1 MKLKNKLSM
10 LLMLSPALISPFFLA
25 ASCKEKIKYKE
36 KLQKL
41 QKDYDAFIKYVE
53 KSSATKAKEIINDNK
68 TKELKKKIDEKLN
81 NPSKINSSLLNEIEE
96 TKKSIIKKFKDSL
109 LNDLFNLNREFNN
122 PVLWSE
128 IKSNDWNKISSDN
141 DKKIESLHSTI
152 KKLNYSELSEIK
164 FDNSK
169 EDNENLQNI
178 EKKLSSWKELK
189 NFITKIINRI
199 RTKSWDELFKK
210 EVWNQL
216 SNTNDKMLK
225 EFSNEFNRIKEL
237 VKSIT
242 NSNNIVAKYTLSR
255 IISEKAED
263 LEEML
268 NTDIHGLDE
277 TIKLRFQALKTWIEA
292 RIKYY
297 GAKTKNA
304 VNELIKKYEAK
315 LNVPYVEY
323 LNEFLAEY
331 LKLFDKVS
339 YKSALNF
346 FDDVFD
352 EKTEIGKIFRKVKDN
367 INNSN
372 NKLSKKYFENLINDA
387 KSLQKNSNNIDW
399 IKCMETNAE
408 LTSLIET
415 FEFNRLKKEL
425 AEKLEIFEKH
435 KIYEFEK
442 DEEIK
447 KLNLRIQQRYESAKR
462 AYESM
467 YSASENVE
475 NANNNLKEILENPK
489 IKEKLK

>member
-36 KLQKL
+36 ELQKL

-96 TKKSIIKKFKDSL
+96 TKKAIIKKFKDSL

-128 IKSNDWNKISSDN
+128 MKSNDGNKISSEN
-141 DKKIESLHSTI
+141 DKKIESLYSTI
-152 KKLNYSELSEIK
+152 KKLNYSELSQIK

-169 EDNENLQNI
+169 EDNENLENI
-178 EKKLSSWKELK
+178 EKKLVTWKELK
-189 NFITKIINRI
+189 TFVTKIINDI

-225 EFSNEFNRIKEL
+225 EFSNEFNRIKE
-237 VKSIT
+237 VVSSIK
-242 NSNNIVAKYTLSR
+242 NSNNLVAKYTLSKITER
-255 IISEKAED
+255 RLGD
-263 LEEML
+263 LEEIL

-292 RIKYY
+292 RIENYDPE
-297 GAKTKNA
+297 TKNMFT
-304 VNELIKKYEAK
+304 ELIKKYEPK
-315 LNVPYVEY
+315 INNVYIDDLND
-323 LNEFLAEY
+323 FLAEY
-331 LKLFDKVS
+331 LKLFNKVS
-339 YKSALNF
+339 YKYALNF

-352 EKTEIGKIFRKVKDN
+352 KKTESGKIFEKAKEN
-367 INNSN
+367 INKSN
-372 NKLSKKYFENLINDA
+372 NQFLKKYFDNLINNV
-387 KSLQKNSNNIDW
+387 KSLQRDPDNLDW
-399 IKCMETNAE
+399 IKYMETNAE

-447 KLNLRIQQRYESAKR
+447 KLNLRIKQRYESAKA

-467 YSASENVE
+467 YSATENVE
-475 NANNNLKEILENPK
+475 NANNNLKEILENPR

>member
-25 ASCKEKIKYKE
+25 ASCKEKNKNKE

-53 KSSATKAKEIINDNK
+53 KSSATKAKEIINDNQN
-68 TKELKKKIDEKLN
+68 KELKEKLN

-128 IKSNDWNKISSDN
+128 MKSNDGNKISSEN
-141 DKKIESLHSTI
+141 DKKIESLHSII

-178 EKKLSSWKELK
+178 EQKLATWKELK
-189 NFITKIINRI
+189 KFVTKIINDI

-216 SNTNDKMLK
+216 SNTNDKILK
-225 EFSNEFNRIKEL
+225 EFSNEFNRIKE
-237 VKSIT
+237 VVSSIK
-242 NSNNIVAKYTLSR
+242 NSNNLVAKYTLSKITER
-255 IISEKAED
+255 RLED
-263 LEEML
+263 LEDIL
-268 NTDIHGLDE
+268 NIDIHGLDE

-292 RIKYY
+292 RIENYDEE
-297 GAKTKNA
+297 TKNMFT
-304 VNELIKKYEAK
+304 ELIKKYEPK
-315 LNVPYVEY
+315 INNVYIDDLND
-323 LNEFLAEY
+323 FLAEY
-331 LKLFDKVS
+331 LKLFNKVS
-339 YKSALNF
+339 YKYALNF

-352 EKTEIGKIFRKVKDN
+352 EKTESGKIFEKAKES
-367 INNSN
+367 INKSN
-372 NKLSKKYFENLINDA
+372 NQILKKYFDNLINGA
-387 KSLQKNSNNIDW
+387 KNLQQNPNNIDW
-399 IKCMETNAE
+399 IKCMEINAE

-425 AEKLEIFEKH
+425 AEKLEIFEKY

-447 KLNLRIQQRYESAKR
+447 KLNLRIKQRYESAKV

-467 YSASENVE
+467 YSATENVE
-475 NANNNLKEILENPK
+475 NANNNLKEILENPR

>member
-36 KLQKL
+36 ELQKL

-128 IKSNDWNKISSDN
+128 IKSNYGPSIGSDN

-152 KKLNYSELSEIK
+152 KKLNYSELSQIK

-178 EKKLSSWKELK
+178 EKKLASWKELK
-189 NFITKIINRI
+189 NFIAKIINRI
-199 RTKSWDELFKK
+199 ETKSWDELFKK

-237 VKSIT
+237 VNSIT
-242 NSNNIVAKYTLSR
+242 NSDNIVAKYILDR
-255 IISEKAED
+255 IVREKVDD

-277 TIKLRFQALKTWIEA
+277 TIKLRFQALKTWIESK
-292 RIKYY
+292 IKYY
-297 GAKTKNA
+297 DADIKNMF
-304 VNELIKKYEAK
+304 NELIKKYEAK
-315 LNVPYVEY
+315 ISVYVED
-323 LNEFLAEY
+323 LNEFLTEY
-331 LKLFDKVS
+331 LKLFNKIS
-339 YKSALNF
+339 YKYALNLFDNF
-346 FDDVFD
+346 FDK
-352 EKTEIGKIFRKVKDN
+352 KTETGKIFEKVKDE

-372 NKLSKKYFENLINDA
+372 NQLLKKYFENLINDV
-387 KSLQKNSNNIDW
+387 KILQKNSDNVDW
-399 IKCMETNAE
+399 IKYTETNAK

-415 FEFNRLKKEL
+415 FEFNRLKMEL
-425 AEKLEIFEKH
+425 AKKLEIFEKY

-442 DEEIK
+442 EEAIK
-447 KLNLRIQQRYESAKR
+447 ELNLRIQQRYESAKR

>member
-25 ASCKEKIKYKE
+25 ASCKEKTKYKE

-128 IKSNDWNKISSDN
+128 IKSNYGPSIGSDN

-152 KKLNYSELSEIK
+152 KKLNYSELFQIK

-178 EKKLSSWKELK
+178 EKKLASWKELK

-199 RTKSWDELFKK
+199 ETKSWDELFKK

-216 SNTNDKMLK
+216 SNTNDKMLE

-237 VKSIT
+237 VNSIT
-242 NSNNIVAKYTLSR
+242 NSDNIVAKYILDR
-255 IISEKAED
+255 IVREKVDD

-277 TIKLRFQALKTWIEA
+277 TIKLRFQALKTWIESK
-292 RIKYY
+292 IKYY
-297 GAKTKNA
+297 DADIKNMF
-304 VNELIKKYEAK
+304 NELIKKYEAK
-315 LNVPYVEY
+315 ISVYVED

-331 LKLFDKVS
+331 LKLFNKVS
-339 YKSALNF
+339 YKYALNIFDNF
-346 FDDVFD
+346 FDK
-352 EKTEIGKIFRKVKDN
+352 KTETGKIFEKVKDE

-372 NKLSKKYFENLINDA
+372 NQLLKKYFENLINDV
-387 KSLQKNSNNIDW
+387 KILQKNSDNVDW
-399 IKCMETNAE
+399 IKYTETNAE

-415 FEFNRLKKEL
+415 FEFNRLKMEL
-425 AEKLEIFEKH
+425 AKKLEIFEKY

-442 DEEIK
+442 EEAIK
-447 KLNLRIQQRYESAKR
+447 ELNLRIQQRYESAKR

>member
-25 ASCKEKIKYKE
+25 TSCKEKTKYKE

-128 IKSNDWNKISSDN
+128 MKSNDGNKISSDN
-141 DKKIESLHSTI
+141 DKKIESLYSTI
-152 KKLNYSELSEIK
+152 KKLNYSELSQIK

-169 EDNENLQNI
+169 EDNENLENI
-178 EKKLSSWKELK
+178 EKKLVTWKELK
-189 NFITKIINRI
+189 TFVTKIINDI

-210 EVWNQL
+210 EVWKQL

-237 VKSIT
+237 VNSIV
-242 NSNNIVAKYTLSR
+242 NSNNLVAKYTLSR
-255 IISEKAED
+255 IIRQKAED

-292 RIKYY
+292 RITYY
-297 GAKTKNA
+297 DAETKNM
-304 VNELIKKYEAK
+304 VNALIKKYEAK
-315 LNVPYVEY
+315 ITVYVED
-323 LNEFLAEY
+323 LNDFLVEY
-331 LKLFDKVS
+331 LKLFNKVD
-339 YKSALNF
+339 YKRALNL

-352 EKTEIGKIFRKVKDN
+352 KKTETGKIFEKVKDN

-372 NKLSKKYFENLINDA
+372 NQLLKKYFENLINDV
-387 KSLQKNSNNIDW
+387 KNLQRDPDNLDW

-415 FEFNRLKKEL
+415 FEFNRLKAEL
-425 AEKLEIFEKH
+425 AKKIEIFEKYR
-435 KIYEFEK
+435 IYEFEK

-447 KLNLRIQQRYESAKR
+447 KLNLRIQQRYESAKKT
-462 AYESM
+462 YESM

-475 NANNNLKEILENPK
+475 NANNNLKEILENPR

>member
-25 ASCKEKIKYKE
+25 ASCKEKNKNKE

-53 KSSATKAKEIINDNK
+53 KSNVTKAKEIINDK
-68 TKELKKKIDEKLN
+68 ETKELKEKLN
-81 NPSKINSSLLNEIEE
+81 SPSKINSSFLNEVEE

-128 IKSNDWNKISSDN
+128 MKSNDGNKISSEN
-141 DKKIESLHSTI
+141 DKKIESLHSII

-178 EKKLSSWKELK
+178 EKKLATWKELK
-189 NFITKIINRI
+189 KFVTKIINDI

-237 VKSIT
+237 VNSIT
-242 NSNNIVAKYTLSR
+242 NSNNLVAKYTLSR
-255 IISEKAED
+255 IIMQKAED

-292 RIKYY
+292 RITHYDEE
-297 GAKTKNA
+297 TKNMFT
-304 VNELIKKYEAK
+304 ELIKKYEPK
-315 LNVPYVEY
+315 INNVYIDDLND
-323 LNEFLAEY
+323 FLAEY
-331 LKLFDKVS
+331 LKLFNKVS
-339 YKSALNF
+339 YKYALNF

-352 EKTEIGKIFRKVKDN
+352 KKTESGKIFEKVKES
-367 INNSN
+367 INKSN
-372 NKLSKKYFENLINDA
+372 NQFLKKYFDNLINEA
-387 KSLQKNSNNIDW
+387 KNLQQNPNNIDW

-415 FEFNRLKKEL
+415 FEFNRLKVEL
-425 AEKLEIFEKH
+425 AEKLEIFEKY

-447 KLNLRIQQRYESAKR
+447 KLNLRIQQRYESAKV

-467 YSASENVE
+467 YSATENVE
-475 NANNNLKEILENPK
+475 NANNNLKEILENPR

>member
-68 TKELKKKIDEKLN
+68 TKELKRKIDEKLN

-96 TKKSIIKKFKDSL
+96 TKKAIIKKFKDSL

-128 IKSNDWNKISSDN
+128 MKSNDGNKISSDN
-141 DKKIESLHSTI
+141 DKKIESLYSTI
-152 KKLNYSELSEIK
+152 KKLNYSELSQIK

-169 EDNENLQNI
+169 EDNEQLQNI
-178 EKKLSSWKELK
+178 EKKLVTWKELK
-189 NFITKIINRI
+189 TFVTKIINDI

-225 EFSNEFNRIKEL
+225 EFSNEFNRIKE
-237 VKSIT
+237 VVSSIK
-242 NSNNIVAKYTLSR
+242 NSNNLVAKYTLSKITER
-255 IISEKAED
+255 RLGD
-263 LEEML
+263 LEEIL

-277 TIKLRFQALKTWIEA
+277 TIKLRFQALKTWVEA
-292 RIKYY
+292 RIENYDPE
-297 GAKTKNA
+297 TKNMFT
-304 VNELIKKYEAK
+304 ELIKKYEPK
-315 LNVPYVEY
+315 INNVYIDDLND
-323 LNEFLAEY
+323 FLAEY
-331 LKLFDKVS
+331 LKLFNKVS
-339 YKSALNF
+339 YKYALNF

-352 EKTEIGKIFRKVKDN
+352 KKTESGKIFEKAKEN
-367 INNSN
+367 INKSN
-372 NKLSKKYFENLINDA
+372 NQFLKKYFDNLINNV
-387 KSLQKNSNNIDW
+387 KSLQRDPDNLDW

-447 KLNLRIQQRYESAKR
+447 KLNLRIKQRYESAKA

-467 YSASENVE
+467 YSATENIE
-475 NANNNLKEILENPK
+475 NANNNLKEILENPR

>member
-36 KLQKL
+36 ELQKL

-96 TKKSIIKKFKDSL
+96 TKKAIIKKFKDSL

-128 IKSNDWNKISSDN
+128 MKSNDGNKISSDN
-141 DKKIESLHSTI
+141 DKKIESLYSTI
-152 KKLNYSELSEIK
+152 KKLNYSELSQIK

-169 EDNENLQNI
+169 EDNEKLQNI
-178 EKKLSSWKELK
+178 EKKLVTWKELK
-189 NFITKIINRI
+189 TFVTKIINDI

-225 EFSNEFNRIKEL
+225 EFSNEFNRIKE
-237 VKSIT
+237 VVSSIK
-242 NSNNIVAKYTLSR
+242 NSNNLVAKYTLSKITER
-255 IISEKAED
+255 RLGD
-263 LEEML
+263 LEEIL

-277 TIKLRFQALKTWIEA
+277 TIKLRFQAHKTWIEA
-292 RIKYY
+292 RIENYDPE
-297 GAKTKNA
+297 TKNMFT
-304 VNELIKKYEAK
+304 ELIKKYEPK
-315 LNVPYVEY
+315 INNVYIDDLND
-323 LNEFLAEY
+323 FLAEY
-331 LKLFDKVS
+331 LKLFNKVD
-339 YKSALNF
+339 YKRALNL

-352 EKTEIGKIFRKVKDN
+352 KKTETGKIFEKVKDN

-372 NKLSKKYFENLINDA
+372 NQLLKKYFENLINDV
-387 KSLQKNSNNIDW
+387 KNLQRNPDNLDW

-415 FEFNRLKKEL
+415 FEFNRLKAEL
-425 AEKLEIFEKH
+425 AKKLEIFEKY

-447 KLNLRIQQRYESAKR
+447 KLNLRIQQRYESAKK

-467 YSASENVE
+467 YSATENVE
-475 NANNNLKEILENPK
+475 NANNNLKEILENPR

>member
-10 LLMLSPALISPFFLA
+10 LLILSPALISPFFLA
-25 ASCKEKIKYKE
+25 ASCKEKIKDKE

-53 KSSATKAKEIINDNK
+53 KSSATKAKEIINDK
-68 TKELKKKIDEKLN
+68 ETKELKKKIDEKLN

-96 TKKSIIKKFKDSL
+96 TKKAIIKKFKDSL

-128 IKSNDWNKISSDN
+128 MKSNDGNKISSDN
-141 DKKIESLHSTI
+141 DKKIESLYSTI
-152 KKLNYSELSEIK
+152 KKLNYSELSQIK

-169 EDNENLQNI
+169 EDNEKLQNI
-178 EKKLSSWKELK
+178 EKKLVTWKELK
-189 NFITKIINRI
+189 TFVTKIINDI

-225 EFSNEFNRIKEL
+225 EFSNEFNRIKE
-237 VKSIT
+237 VVSSIK
-242 NSNNIVAKYTLSR
+242 NSNNLVAKYTLSKITER
-255 IISEKAED
+255 RLGD
-263 LEEML
+263 LEEIL

-277 TIKLRFQALKTWIEA
+277 TIKLRFQAHKTWIEA
-292 RIKYY
+292 RIENYDPE
-297 GAKTKNA
+297 TKNMFT
-304 VNELIKKYEAK
+304 ELIKKYEPK
-315 LNVPYVEY
+315 INNVYIDDLND
-323 LNEFLAEY
+323 FLAEY
-331 LKLFDKVS
+331 LKLFNKVD
-339 YKSALNF
+339 YKRALNL

-352 EKTEIGKIFRKVKDN
+352 KKTETGKIFEKVKDN

-372 NKLSKKYFENLINDA
+372 NQLLKKYFENLINDV
-387 KSLQKNSNNIDW
+387 KNLQRNPDNLDW

-415 FEFNRLKKEL
+415 FEFNRLKAEL
-425 AEKLEIFEKH
+425 AKKLEIFEKY

-447 KLNLRIQQRYESAKR
+447 KLNLRIQQRYESAKK

-467 YSASENVE
+467 YSATENVE
-475 NANNNLKEILENPK
+475 NANNNLKEILENPR

>member
-36 KLQKL
+36 ELQKL

-128 IKSNDWNKISSDN
+128 MKSNDGNKISSDN
-141 DKKIESLHSTI
+141 DKKIESLYSTI
-152 KKLNYSELSEIK
+152 KKLNYSELSQIK

-169 EDNENLQNI
+169 EDNEKLQNI
-178 EKKLSSWKELK
+178 EKKLVTWKELK
-189 NFITKIINRI
+189 TFVTKIINDI

-225 EFSNEFNRIKEL
+225 EFSNEFNRIKE
-237 VKSIT
+237 VVSSIK
-242 NSNNIVAKYTLSR
+242 NSNNLVAKYTLSKITER
-255 IISEKAED
+255 RLGD
-263 LEEML
+263 LEEIL

-277 TIKLRFQALKTWIEA
+277 TIKLRFQAHKTWIEA
-292 RIKYY
+292 RIENYDPE
-297 GAKTKNA
+297 TKNMFT
-304 VNELIKKYEAK
+304 ELIKKYEPK
-315 LNVPYVEY
+315 INNVYIDDLND
-323 LNEFLAEY
+323 FLAEY
-331 LKLFDKVS
+331 LKLFNKVD
-339 YKSALNF
+339 YKRALNL

-352 EKTEIGKIFRKVKDN
+352 KKTETGKIFEKVKDN

-372 NKLSKKYFENLINDA
+372 NQLLKKYFENLINDV
-387 KSLQKNSNNIDW
+387 KNLQRNPDNLDW

-415 FEFNRLKKEL
+415 FEFNRLKAEL
-425 AEKLEIFEKH
+425 AKKLEIFEKY

-447 KLNLRIQQRYESAKR
+447 KLNLRIQQRYESAKK

-467 YSASENVE
+467 YSATENVE
-475 NANNNLKEILENPK
+475 NANNNLKEILENPR

>member
-25 ASCKEKIKYKE
+25 ASCKEKTKYKE

-81 NPSKINSSLLNEIEE
+81 NPSKINSSSLNEIEE
-96 TKKSIIKKFKDSL
+96 TKKAIIKKFKDSL

-128 IKSNDWNKISSDN
+128 MKSNDGNKISSDN
-141 DKKIESLHSTI
+141 DKKIELLYSTI
-152 KKLNYSELSEIK
+152 KKLNYSELSQIK

-169 EDNENLQNI
+169 EDNEKLQNI
-178 EKKLSSWKELK
+178 EKKLVTWKELK
-189 NFITKIINRI
+189 TFVTKIINDI

-225 EFSNEFNRIKEL
+225 EFSNEFNRIKE
-237 VKSIT
+237 VVSSIK
-242 NSNNIVAKYTLSR
+242 NSNNLVAKYTLSKITER
-255 IISEKAED
+255 RLGD
-263 LEEML
+263 LEEIL

-292 RIKYY
+292 RIENYDPE
-297 GAKTKNA
+297 TKNMFT
-304 VNELIKKYEAK
+304 ELIKKYEPK
-315 LNVPYVEY
+315 INNVYIDDLND
-323 LNEFLAEY
+323 FLAEY
-331 LKLFDKVS
+331 LKLFNKVS
-339 YKSALNF
+339 YKYALNF

-352 EKTEIGKIFRKVKDN
+352 KKTESGKIFEKAKEN
-367 INNSN
+367 INKSN
-372 NKLSKKYFENLINDA
+372 NQFLKKYFDNLINNV
-387 KSLQKNSNNIDW
+387 KSLQRNPDNLDW

-447 KLNLRIQQRYESAKR
+447 KLNLRIKQRYESAKT

-467 YSASENVE
+467 YSATENVE
-475 NANNNLKEILENPK
+475 NANNNLKEILENPR

>member
-53 KSSATKAKEIINDNK
+53 KSSATKAKEIVNDNK

-96 TKKSIIKKFKDSL
+96 TKKAIIKKFKDSL

-128 IKSNDWNKISSDN
+128 IKSNDGNKISSDN
-141 DKKIESLHSTI
+141 DKKIESLYSTI
-152 KKLNYSELSEIK
+152 KKLNYSELSQIK

-178 EKKLSSWKELK
+178 EKKLVTWKELK
-189 NFITKIINRI
+189 TFVTKIINDI

-210 EVWNQL
+210 EVWKQL

-237 VKSIT
+237 VNSIV
-242 NSNNIVAKYTLSR
+242 NSNNLVAKYTLSKITER
-255 IISEKAED
+255 RLGD
-263 LEEML
+263 LEEIL

-292 RIKYY
+292 RIENYDPE
-297 GAKTKNA
+297 TKNMFT
-304 VNELIKKYEAK
+304 ELIKKYEPK
-315 LNVPYVEY
+315 INNVYIDDLND
-323 LNEFLAEY
+323 FLAEY
-331 LKLFDKVS
+331 LKLFNKVS
-339 YKSALNF
+339 YKYALNF

-352 EKTEIGKIFRKVKDN
+352 KKTESGKIFEKAKEN
-367 INNSN
+367 INKSN
-372 NKLSKKYFENLINDA
+372 NQFLKKYFDNLINNV
-387 KSLQKNSNNIDW
+387 KSLQRDPDNLDW

-447 KLNLRIQQRYESAKR
+447 KLNLRIKQRYESAKA

-467 YSASENVE
+467 YSATENVE
-475 NANNNLKEILENPK
+475 NANNNLKEILENPR

>member
-128 IKSNDWNKISSDN
+128 IKSNYGPSIGSDN
-141 DKKIESLHSTI
+141 DKKIESLYSTI
-152 KKLNYSELSEIK
+152 KKLNYSEVSEIK

-178 EKKLSSWKELK
+178 EKKLASWKELK
-189 NFITKIINRI
+189 NFIAKIINRI
-199 RTKSWDELFKK
+199 ETKSWDELFKK

-237 VKSIT
+237 VNSIT
-242 NSNNIVAKYTLSR
+242 NSDNIVAKYILDR
-255 IISEKAED
+255 IVREKVDD

-277 TIKLRFQALKTWIEA
+277 TIKLRFQALKTWIESK
-292 RIKYY
+292 IKYY
-297 GAKTKNA
+297 DADIKNMF
-304 VNELIKKYEAK
+304 NELIKKYEAK
-315 LNVPYVEY
+315 INVVYVED

-331 LKLFDKVS
+331 LKLFNKVS
-339 YKSALNF
+339 YKYALNLFDNF
-346 FDDVFD
+346 FDK
-352 EKTEIGKIFRKVKDN
+352 KTETGKIFEKVKDE

-372 NKLSKKYFENLINDA
+372 NQLLKKYFENLINDV
-387 KSLQKNSNNIDW
+387 KILQKNSDNVDW
-399 IKCMETNAE
+399 IKYTETNAE

-415 FEFNRLKKEL
+415 FEFNRLKMEL
-425 AEKLEIFEKH
+425 AKKLEIFEKY

-442 DEEIK
+442 DEAIK
-447 KLNLRIQQRYESAKR
+447 ELNLRIQQRYESAKR

>member
-36 KLQKL
+36 ELQKL

-109 LNDLFNLNREFNN
+109 LNDLFNLNREFDN

-128 IKSNDWNKISSDN
+128 IKSNHGPNISSDN

-152 KKLNYSELSEIK
+152 KKLNYSELSKIK

-178 EKKLSSWKELK
+178 EKKLASWKELK
-189 NFITKIINRI
+189 KLITKIINDF

-210 EVWNQL
+210 EVWQQL

-237 VKSIT
+237 VNSIT
-242 NSNNIVAKYTLSR
+242 NSNNLTAKYTLDR
-255 IISEKAED
+255 IVREKVED

-292 RIKYY
+292 RIENYDPE
-297 GAKTKNA
+297 TKNMFT
-304 VNELIKKYEAK
+304 ELIKKYEPK
-315 LNVPYVEY
+315 INNVYIDDLND
-323 LNEFLAEY
+323 FLAEY
-331 LKLFDKVS
+331 LKLFNKVS
-339 YKSALNF
+339 YKYALNF

-352 EKTEIGKIFRKVKDN
+352 KKTESGKIFEKAKEN
-367 INNSN
+367 INKSN
-372 NKLSKKYFENLINDA
+372 NQFLKKYFDNLINNV
-387 KSLQKNSNNIDW
+387 KSLQRDPDNLDW

-447 KLNLRIQQRYESAKR
+447 KLNLRIKQRYESAKA

-467 YSASENVE
+467 YSATENVE
-475 NANNNLKEILENPK
+475 NANNNLKEILENPR

>member
-36 KLQKL
+36 ELQKL

-96 TKKSIIKKFKDSL
+96 TKKAIIKKFKDSL

-128 IKSNDWNKISSDN
+128 MKSNDGNKISSEN
-141 DKKIESLHSTI
+141 DKKIESLYSTI
-152 KKLNYSELSEIK
+152 KKLNYSELSQIK

-169 EDNENLQNI
+169 EDNENLENI
-178 EKKLSSWKELK
+178 EKKLVTWKELK
-189 NFITKIINRI
+189 TFVTKIINDI

-225 EFSNEFNRIKEL
+225 EFSNEFNRIKE
-237 VKSIT
+237 VVSSIK
-242 NSNNIVAKYTLSR
+242 NSNNLVAKYTLSKITER
-255 IISEKAED
+255 RLGD
-263 LEEML
+263 LEEIL

-292 RIKYY
+292 RIENYDPE
-297 GAKTKNA
+297 TKNMFT
-304 VNELIKKYEAK
+304 ELIKKYEPK
-315 LNVPYVEY
+315 INNVYIDDLND
-323 LNEFLAEY
+323 FLAEY
-331 LKLFDKVS
+331 LKLFNKVS
-339 YKSALNF
+339 YKYALNF

-352 EKTEIGKIFRKVKDN
+352 KKTESGKIFEKAKEN
-367 INNSN
+367 INKSN
-372 NKLSKKYFENLINDA
+372 NQFLKKYFDNLINNV
-387 KSLQKNSNNIDW
+387 KSLQRDPDNLDW

-447 KLNLRIQQRYESAKR
+447 KLNLRIKQRYESAKA

-467 YSASENVE
+467 YSATENVE
-475 NANNNLKEILENPK
+475 NANNNLKEILENPR

>member
-25 ASCKEKIKYKE
+25 ASCKEKIKYKKE
-36 KLQKL
+36 LQKL

-81 NPSKINSSLLNEIEE
+81 NPSKINSWLLNEIEE
-96 TKKSIIKKFKDSL
+96 TKKAIIKKFKDSL

-128 IKSNDWNKISSDN
+128 IKSNDGNKISSDN
-141 DKKIESLHSTI
+141 DKKIESLYSTI
-152 KKLNYSELSEIK
+152 KKLNYSELSQIK

-169 EDNENLQNI
+169 EDNEKLQNI
-178 EKKLSSWKELK
+178 EKKLVTWKELK
-189 NFITKIINRI
+189 TFVTKIINDI

-225 EFSNEFNRIKEL
+225 EFSNEFNRIKE
-237 VKSIT
+237 VVSSIK
-242 NSNNIVAKYTLSR
+242 NSNNLVAKYTLSKITER
-255 IISEKAED
+255 RLGD
-263 LEEML
+263 LEEIL

-292 RIKYY
+292 RIENYDPE
-297 GAKTKNA
+297 TKNMFT
-304 VNELIKKYEAK
+304 ELIKKYEPK
-315 LNVPYVEY
+315 INNVYIDDLND
-323 LNEFLAEY
+323 FLAEY
-331 LKLFDKVS
+331 LKLFNKVS
-339 YKSALNF
+339 YKYALNF

-352 EKTEIGKIFRKVKDN
+352 KKTESGKIFEKAKEN
-367 INNSN
+367 INKSN
-372 NKLSKKYFENLINDA
+372 NQFLKKYFDNLINNV
-387 KSLQKNSNNIDW
+387 KSLQRDPDNLDW
-399 IKCMETNAE
+399 IKCMENNAE

-447 KLNLRIQQRYESAKR
+447 KLNLRIKQRYESAKA

-467 YSASENVE
+467 YSATENVE
-475 NANNNLKEILENPK
+475 NANNNLKEILENPR

>member
-36 KLQKL
+36 ELQKL

-96 TKKSIIKKFKDSL
+96 TKKAIIKKFKDSL

-128 IKSNDWNKISSDN
+128 MKSNDGNKISSDN
-141 DKKIESLHSTI
+141 DKKIESLYSTI
-152 KKLNYSELSEIK
+152 KKLNYSELSQIK

-169 EDNENLQNI
+169 EDNEKLQNI
-178 EKKLSSWKELK
+178 EKKLVTWKELK
-189 NFITKIINRI
+189 TFVTKIINDI

-225 EFSNEFNRIKEL
+225 EFSNEFNRIKE
-237 VKSIT
+237 VVSSIK
-242 NSNNIVAKYTLSR
+242 NSNNLVAKYTLSKITER
-255 IISEKAED
+255 RLGD
-263 LEEML
+263 LEEIL

-292 RIKYY
+292 RIENYDPE
-297 GAKTKNA
+297 TKNMFT
-304 VNELIKKYEAK
+304 ELIKKYEPK
-315 LNVPYVEY
+315 INNVYIDDLND
-323 LNEFLAEY
+323 FLAEY
-331 LKLFDKVS
+331 LKLFNKVD
-339 YKSALNF
+339 YKRALNL

-352 EKTEIGKIFRKVKDN
+352 KKTETGKIFEKVKDN

-372 NKLSKKYFENLINDA
+372 NQLLKKYFDNLINNV
-387 KSLQKNSNNIDW
+387 KSLQRDPDNLDW

-447 KLNLRIQQRYESAKR
+447 KLNLRIKQRYESAKA

-467 YSASENVE
+467 YSATENVE
-475 NANNNLKEILENPK
+475 NANNNLKEILENPR

>member
-25 ASCKEKIKYKE
+25 ASCKEKTKYKE

-81 NPSKINSSLLNEIEE
+81 NPSKINSSSLNEIEE
-96 TKKSIIKKFKDSL
+96 TKKAIIKKFKDSL

-122 PVLWSE
+122 PVLWLE
-128 IKSNDWNKISSDN
+128 MKSNDRNKISSDN
-141 DKKIESLHSTI
+141 DKKIESLYSTI
-152 KKLNYSELSEIK
+152 KKLNYSELSQIK

-169 EDNENLQNI
+169 EDNEKLQNI
-178 EKKLSSWKELK
+178 EKKLVTWKELK
-189 NFITKIINRI
+189 TFVTKIINDI

-225 EFSNEFNRIKEL
+225 EFSNEFNRIKE
-237 VKSIT
+237 VVSSIK
-242 NSNNIVAKYTLSR
+242 NSNNLVAKYTLSKITER
-255 IISEKAED
+255 RLGD
-263 LEEML
+263 LEEIL

-292 RIKYY
+292 RIENYDPE
-297 GAKTKNA
+297 TKNMFT
-304 VNELIKKYEAK
+304 ELIKKYEPK
-315 LNVPYVEY
+315 INNVYIDDLND
-323 LNEFLAEY
+323 FLAEY
-331 LKLFDKVS
+331 LKLFNKVS
-339 YKSALNF
+339 YKYALNF

-352 EKTEIGKIFRKVKDN
+352 KKTESGKIFEKAKEN
-367 INNSN
+367 INKSN
-372 NKLSKKYFENLINDA
+372 NQFLKKYFDNLINNV
-387 KSLQKNSNNIDW
+387 KSLQRDPDNLDW

-425 AEKLEIFEKH
+425 VEKLEIFEKH

-447 KLNLRIQQRYESAKR
+447 KLNLRIKQRYESAKA

-467 YSASENVE
+467 YLATENVE
-475 NANNNLKEILENPK
+475 NANNNLKEILENPR

>member
-1 MKLKNKLSM
+1 M

-128 IKSNDWNKISSDN
+128 IKSNYGPSIGSDN
-141 DKKIESLHSTI
+141 DKKIESLYSTI
-152 KKLNYSELSEIK
+152 KKLNYSEVSEIK

-178 EKKLSSWKELK
+178 EKKLASWKELK
-189 NFITKIINRI
+189 NFIAKIINRI
-199 RTKSWDELFKK
+199 ETKSWDELFKK

-237 VKSIT
+237 VSSIT
-242 NSNNIVAKYTLSR
+242 NSDNIVAKYILDR
-255 IISEKAED
+255 IVREKVDD

-277 TIKLRFQALKTWIEA
+277 TIKLRFQALKTWIESK
-292 RIKYY
+292 IKYY
-297 GAKTKNA
+297 DADIKNMF
-304 VNELIKKYEAK
+304 NELIKKYEAK
-315 LNVPYVEY
+315 INVVYVED

-331 LKLFDKVS
+331 LKLFNKVS
-339 YKSALNF
+339 YKYALNLFDNF
-346 FDDVFD
+346 FDK
-352 EKTEIGKIFRKVKDN
+352 KTETGKIFEKVKDE

-372 NKLSKKYFENLINDA
+372 NQLLKKYFEDLINGV
-387 KSLQKNSNNIDW
+387 KILQKNSDNVDW
-399 IKCMETNAE
+399 IKYTETNAE

-415 FEFNRLKKEL
+415 FEFNRLKMEL
-425 AEKLEIFEKH
+425 AKKLEIFEKY

-442 DEEIK
+442 DEAIK
-447 KLNLRIQQRYESAKR
+447 ELNLRIQQRYESAKR

>member
-25 ASCKEKIKYKE
+25 ASCKEKNKNKE

-53 KSSATKAKEIINDNK
+53 KSSATKAKEIINDNQ
-68 TKELKKKIDEKLN
+68 TKELKEKLN
-81 NPSKINSSLLNEIEE
+81 NPSKINSSFLNEVEE

-128 IKSNDWNKISSDN
+128 MKSNDGNKISSDN
-141 DKKIESLHSTI
+141 DKKIESLYSMI
-152 KKLNYSELSEIK
+152 KKINYSELSEIK

-178 EKKLSSWKELK
+178 EKKLATWKELK
-189 NFITKIINRI
+189 NFITKIINDI

-216 SNTNDKMLK
+216 SNTNDKVLK
-225 EFSNEFNRIKEL
+225 EFSNEFNRIKEI
-237 VKSIT
+237 VSSIK
-242 NSNNIVAKYTLSR
+242 NSNNLVAKYTLSKITER
-255 IISEKAED
+255 RLGD
-263 LEEML
+263 LEEIL
-268 NTDIHGLDE
+268 NIDIHGLDE

-292 RIKYY
+292 RIENYDEE
-297 GAKTKNA
+297 TKNMFTK
-304 VNELIKKYEAK
+304 LIKKYEPK
-315 LNVPYVEY
+315 INNVYIDDLND
-323 LNEFLAEY
+323 FLAEY
-331 LKLFDKVS
+331 LKLFNKVS
-339 YKSALNF
+339 YKYTLNF

-352 EKTEIGKIFRKVKDN
+352 EKTESGKIFEKAKES
-367 INNSN
+367 INKSN
-372 NKLSKKYFENLINDA
+372 NQILKKYFDNLINGA
-387 KSLQKNSNNIDW
+387 KNLQQNPNDIDW
-399 IKCMETNAE
+399 IKCMEINAE

-425 AEKLEIFEKH
+425 AEKLEIFEKY

-447 KLNLRIQQRYESAKR
+447 KLNLRIKQRYESAKV

-467 YSASENVE
+467 YSATENVE
-475 NANNNLKEILENPK
+475 NANNNLKEILENPR

>member
-25 ASCKEKIKYKE
+25 ASCKEKNKNKE

-53 KSSATKAKEIINDNK
+53 KSSATKAKEIINDNQ
-68 TKELKKKIDEKLN
+68 TKELKEKLN
-81 NPSKINSSLLNEIEE
+81 NPSKINSSFLNEVEE

-128 IKSNDWNKISSDN
+128 MKSNDGNKISSDN
-141 DKKIESLHSTI
+141 DKKIESLYSMI

-178 EKKLSSWKELK
+178 EKKLATWKELK
-189 NFITKIINRI
+189 NFITKIINDI

-216 SNTNDKMLK
+216 SNTNDKVLK
-225 EFSNEFNRIKEL
+225 EFSNEFNRIKEI
-237 VKSIT
+237 VSSIK
-242 NSNNIVAKYTLSR
+242 NSNNLVAKYTLSKITER
-255 IISEKAED
+255 RLGD
-263 LEEML
+263 LEEIL
-268 NTDIHGLDE
+268 NIDIHGLDE

-292 RIKYY
+292 RIENYDEE
-297 GAKTKNA
+297 TKNMFTK
-304 VNELIKKYEAK
+304 LIKKYEPK
-315 LNVPYVEY
+315 INNVYIDDLND
-323 LNEFLAEY
+323 FLAEY
-331 LKLFDKVS
+331 LKLFNKVS
-339 YKSALNF
+339 YKYTLNF

-352 EKTEIGKIFRKVKDN
+352 EKTESGKIFEKAKES
-367 INNSN
+367 INKSN
-372 NKLSKKYFENLINDA
+372 NQILKKYFDNLINGA
-387 KSLQKNSNNIDW
+387 KNLQQNPNDIDW
-399 IKCMETNAE
+399 IKCMEINAE

-425 AEKLEIFEKH
+425 AEKLEIFEKY

-447 KLNLRIQQRYESAKR
+447 KLNLRIKQRYESAKV

-467 YSASENVE
+467 YSATENVE
-475 NANNNLKEILENPK
+475 NANNNLKEILENPR

>member
-36 KLQKL
+36 ELQKL

-96 TKKSIIKKFKDSL
+96 TKKAIIKKFKDSL

-128 IKSNDWNKISSDN
+128 MKSNDGNKISSEN
-141 DKKIESLHSTI
+141 DKKIESLYSTI
-152 KKLNYSELSEIK
+152 KKLNYSELSQIK

-169 EDNENLQNI
+169 EDNENLENI
-178 EKKLSSWKELK
+178 EKKLVTWKELK
-189 NFITKIINRI
+189 TFVTKIINDI

-225 EFSNEFNRIKEL
+225 EFSNEFNRIKE
-237 VKSIT
+237 VVSSIK
-242 NSNNIVAKYTLSR
+242 NSNNLVAKYTLSKITER
-255 IISEKAED
+255 RLGD
-263 LEEML
+263 LEEIL

-292 RIKYY
+292 RIENYDPE
-297 GAKTKNA
+297 TKNMFT
-304 VNELIKKYEAK
+304 ELIKKYEPK
-315 LNVPYVEY
+315 INNVYIDDLND
-323 LNEFLAEY
+323 FLAEY
-331 LKLFDKVS
+331 LKLFNKVS
-339 YKSALNF
+339 YKYALNF

-352 EKTEIGKIFRKVKDN
+352 KKTESGKIFEKAKEN
-367 INNSN
+367 INKSN
-372 NKLSKKYFENLINDA
+372 NQFLKKYFDNLINNV
-387 KSLQKNSNNIDW
+387 KSLQRDPDNLDW
-399 IKCMETNAE
+399 IKCMENNAE

-447 KLNLRIQQRYESAKR
+447 KLNLRIKQRYESAKA

-467 YSASENVE
+467 YSATENVE
-475 NANNNLKEILENPK
+475 NANNNLKEILENPR

>member
-25 ASCKEKIKYKE
+25 ASCKEKNKNKE

-53 KSSATKAKEIINDNK
+53 KSSATKAKEIINDNQN
-68 TKELKKKIDEKLN
+68 KELKEKLN
-81 NPSKINSSLLNEIEE
+81 NPSKINSSFLNEVEE

-128 IKSNDWNKISSDN
+128 MKSNDVNKISSDN
-141 DKKIESLHSTI
+141 DKKIESLYSMI
-152 KKLNYSELSEIK
+152 KKINYSELSEIK

-178 EKKLSSWKELK
+178 EKKLATWKELK
-189 NFITKIINRI
+189 NFVTKIINDI

-225 EFSNEFNRIKEL
+225 EFSNEFNRIKE
-237 VKSIT
+237 VVSSIK
-242 NSNNIVAKYTLSR
+242 NSNNLVAKYTLSKITER
-255 IISEKAED
+255 RLED
-263 LEEML
+263 LEDIL

-292 RIKYY
+292 RIENYDPE
-297 GAKTKNA
+297 TKNMFT
-304 VNELIKKYEAK
+304 ELIKKYEPK
-315 LNVPYVEY
+315 INNVYIDDLND
-323 LNEFLAEY
+323 FLAEY
-331 LKLFDKVS
+331 LKLFNKVS
-339 YKSALNF
+339 YKYALNF

-352 EKTEIGKIFRKVKDN
+352 EKTESGKIFEKAKES
-367 INNSN
+367 INKSN
-372 NKLSKKYFENLINDA
+372 NQFLKKYFDNLINEA
-387 KSLQKNSNNIDW
+387 KNLQQNPNNIDW

-415 FEFNRLKKEL
+415 FEFNRIKKEL
-425 AEKLEIFEKH
+425 AEKLEIFEKY

-447 KLNLRIQQRYESAKR
+447 KLNLRIKQRYESAKV
-462 AYESM
+462 AYKSM
-467 YSASENVE
+467 YSATENIE
-475 NANNNLKEILENPK
+475 NANNNLKEILENPR